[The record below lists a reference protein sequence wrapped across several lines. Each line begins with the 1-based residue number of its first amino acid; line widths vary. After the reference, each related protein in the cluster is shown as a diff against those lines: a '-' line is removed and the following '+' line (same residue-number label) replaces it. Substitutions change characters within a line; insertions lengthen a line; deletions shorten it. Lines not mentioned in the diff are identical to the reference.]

1 MRVQPLVMLA
11 VIAAAA
17 ASRLLPHPPNFA
29 PVAAMALFGGAHF
42 ADRRLAFVLP
52 LAVMFLSDLLLGWH
66 SLIPVVYGTFVLIT
80 IVGLQLRKRRTVGS
94 VAVAA
99 VSSSVLFF
107 VVTNFAVWAQGSL
120 YPRTLAGLM
129 AAYVAAIPFFRN
141 TLAGDLSYTTV
152 LFGGFALLV
161 WIFPALRESKA
172 SIRAVSD

>member
-1 MRVQPLVMLA
+1 MRVRPLVMLA

-29 PVAAMALFGGAHF
+29 PVAAMALLGGAHF

-52 LAVMFLSDLLLGWH
+52 LAVMFVSDLLLGLH
-66 SLIPVVYGTFVLIT
+66 SLIPVVYGTFVLVT
-80 IVGLQLRKRRTVGS
+80 IIGLQLRKRRTVGS

-107 VVTNFAVWAQGSL
+107 VVTNFAVWAQGTL
-120 YPRTLAGLM
+120 YPRTASGLV

-141 TLAGDLSYTTV
+141 TLAGDLFFTAV
-152 LFGGFALLV
+152 LFGGWALLERV
-161 WIFPALRESKA
+161 SPVLREAQVPPQARSA
-172 SIRAVSD
+172 